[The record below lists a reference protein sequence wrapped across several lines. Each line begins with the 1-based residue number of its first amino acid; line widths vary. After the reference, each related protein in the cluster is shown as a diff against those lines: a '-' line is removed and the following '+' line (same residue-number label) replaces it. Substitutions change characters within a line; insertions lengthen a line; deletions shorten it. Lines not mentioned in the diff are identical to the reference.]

1 MICSL
6 LLLMVAFFFSDKMA
20 DLNVEAIGYLHGRH
34 GSQLS
39 IAHVDF
45 IVCIYYGYPYIEV

>member
-6 LLLMVAFFFSDKMA
+6 LLSMVAFFSDKMA
-20 DLNVEAIGYLHGRH
+20 DLNVEAIGYLHGRY

-45 IVCIYYGYPYIEV
+45 IVCTVHLYIHTEL